1 MSRLDKIFI
10 LLETGSNPQTRKLAA
25 TQIGEVGYIHYFMHD
40 TLTYIFTTNILKGL

>member
-25 TQIGEVGYIHYFMHD
+25 TQIGEVGYIFFFMHD
-40 TLTYIFTTNILKGL
+40 TSYIFTTNIFKGL

>member
-25 TQIGEVGYIHYFMHD
+25 TQIGEVTRFNYYI
-40 TLTYIFTTNILKGL
+40 YINKLPKNLLCTMN

>member
-25 TQIGEVGYIHYFMHD
+25 TQIGEVSNVKSYLYKQIIYIYVCSRCFER
-40 TLTYIFTTNILKGL
+40 

>member
-25 TQIGEVGYIHYFMHD
+25 TQIGEV
-40 TLTYIFTTNILKGL
+40 TNVKS